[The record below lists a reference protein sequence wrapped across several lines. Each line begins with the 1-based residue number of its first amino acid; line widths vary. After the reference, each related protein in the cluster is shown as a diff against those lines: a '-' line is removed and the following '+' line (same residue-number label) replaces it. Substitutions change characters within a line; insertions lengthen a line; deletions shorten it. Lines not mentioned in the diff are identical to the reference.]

1 MCTAFFRFSLI
12 CLLFS
17 NYLKSSDYEITIL
30 ATNIANFGGVGEWSF
45 SALLESDKESV
56 LFDTGF
62 DENTVLHNAKLLKKD
77 ISKVEK
83 VILSHFHGDHTG
95 GLIKLRKTYMEEN
108 PDAFSKVFVAEGF
121 FDQRYDKDGN
131 LRGFIGGFD
140 DVDEF
145 IEEAEKIGITFT
157 VIGEPYEIADNLL
170 LSGPVERIFEDVV
183 VSPGFFIK
191 EKNGKLIDDQLKDD
205 QSLGI
210 KTSKGWYMMSGCGH
224 AGMMNTAHKFQTID
238 DNDVYG
244 AIGGFHLY
252 RSSDD
257 DISETAYSLK
267 EFGLK
272 QLIGGHCTGIHAA
285 RKIADIASIS
295 RDNLSHGAI
304 GTVITKDLRIL
315 RSSVE

>member
-1 MCTAFFRFSLI
+1 MIKTLKILFILIFFVG
-12 CLLFS
+12 
-17 NYLKSSDYEITIL
+17 NLKSTEYEITVL
-30 ATNIANFGGVGEWSF
+30 ATNIANFKGIGEWSF
-45 SALLESDKESV
+45 SALLESENESII
-56 LFDTGF
+56 FDTGF
-62 DENTVLHNAKLLKKD
+62 DENTVLHNADLLGKD
-77 ISKVEK
+77 LSRVEK

-95 GLIKLRKTYMEEN
+95 GLIKLRKTFMKEN
-108 PDAFSKVFVAEGF
+108 PDAFSEVYVAEGF
-121 FDQRYDKDGN
+121 FEQRYDENGN

-140 DVDEF
+140 DVKRF
-145 IEEAEKIGITFT
+145 IQETKKLGINFN
-157 VIGEPYEIADNLL
+157 VIDKPFEIANNLML
-170 LSGPVERIFEDVV
+170 TGPVERIFEKVV

-191 EKNGKLIDDQLKDD
+191 KNGQLIDDLLKDD

>member
-1 MCTAFFRFSLI
+1 MILRS
-12 CLLFS
+12 
-17 NYLKSSDYEITIL
+17 LKSFFFFLFLTTSLEATEYEITIL
-30 ATNIANFGGVGEWSF
+30 ATNTANFGGIGEWSF
-45 SALLESDKESV
+45 SALLESEKESII
-56 LFDTGF
+56 FDTGF
-62 DENTVLHNAKLLKKD
+62 DENTVLHNANLLGKD
-77 ISKVEK
+77 LSKVEK

-95 GLIKLRKTYMEEN
+95 GLIKLRKTFMEDN
-108 PDAFSKVFVAEGF
+108 PNAFSKVYVADGF
-121 FDQRYDKDGN
+121 FEQRYDKDGN

-140 DVDEF
+140 DVTEF
-145 IEEAEKIGITFT
+145 IQETKNIGISFI
-157 VIGEPYEIADNLL
+157 VIKESYEIAKNLM
-170 LSGPVERIFEDVV
+170 LSGPVERVFEKVV
-183 VSPGFFIK
+183 VSPGFYLK
-191 EKNGKLIDDQLKDD
+191 KNGELIDDLLKDD

-238 DNDVYG
+238 DDDVYG

-304 GTVITKDLRIL
+304 GTVVTKDLRIL

>member
-1 MCTAFFRFSLI
+1 MILRS
-12 CLLFS
+12 
-17 NYLKSSDYEITIL
+17 LKSFFFFLFLTTSLEATEYEITIL
-30 ATNIANFGGVGEWSF
+30 ATNTANFGGIGEWSF
-45 SALLESDKESV
+45 SALLESEKESII
-56 LFDTGF
+56 FDTGF
-62 DENTVLHNAKLLKKD
+62 DENTVLHNANLLGKD
-77 ISKVEK
+77 LSKVEK

-95 GLIKLRKTYMEEN
+95 GLIKLRKTFMEEN
-108 PDAFSKVFVAEGF
+108 PNAFSKVYVADGF
-121 FDQRYDKDGN
+121 FEQRYDKDGN

-140 DVDEF
+140 DVTEF
-145 IEEAEKIGITFT
+145 IQETKNIGISFI
-157 VIGEPYEIADNLL
+157 VIKESYEIAKNLM
-170 LSGPVERIFEDVV
+170 LSGPVERVFEKVV
-183 VSPGFFIK
+183 VSPGFYLK
-191 EKNGKLIDDQLKDD
+191 KNGELIDDLLKDD

>member
-1 MCTAFFRFSLI
+1 MIKTLKILFILVFFVGNI
-12 CLLFS
+12 
-17 NYLKSSDYEITIL
+17 KSTEYEITVL
-30 ATNIANFGGVGEWSF
+30 ATNIANFQGIGEWSF
-45 SALLESDKESV
+45 SALLESENESII
-56 LFDTGF
+56 FDTGF
-62 DENTVLHNAKLLKKD
+62 DENTVLHNADLLGKD
-77 ISKVEK
+77 LSKVEK

-95 GLIKLRKTYMEEN
+95 GLIKLRKTFMKEN
-108 PDAFSKVFVAEGF
+108 PDAFSEVYVAEGF
-121 FDQRYDKDGN
+121 FEQRYDENGN

-140 DVDEF
+140 DVKRF
-145 IEEAEKIGITFT
+145 IQETKKLGINFN
-157 VIGEPYEIADNLL
+157 VIDKPFEIANNLML
-170 LSGPVERIFEDVV
+170 TGPVERIFEKVV

-191 EKNGKLIDDQLKDD
+191 ENGQLIDDLLKDD

-285 RKIADIASIS
+285 RKIADITSIS

>member
-1 MCTAFFRFSLI
+1 MIKTLKILFILIFFVG
-12 CLLFS
+12 
-17 NYLKSSDYEITIL
+17 NLKSTEYEITVL
-30 ATNIANFGGVGEWSF
+30 ATNIANFKGIGEWSF
-45 SALLESDKESV
+45 SALLESENESII
-56 LFDTGF
+56 FDTGF
-62 DENTVLHNAKLLKKD
+62 DENTVLHNADLLGKD
-77 ISKVEK
+77 LSKVEK

-95 GLIKLRKTYMEEN
+95 GLIKLRKTFMKEN
-108 PDAFSKVFVAEGF
+108 PDAFSEVYVAEGF
-121 FDQRYDKDGN
+121 FEQRYDENGN

-140 DVDEF
+140 DVKRF
-145 IEEAEKIGITFT
+145 IQETKKLGINFN
-157 VIGEPYEIADNLL
+157 VIDKPYEIANNLML
-170 LSGPVERIFEDVV
+170 TGPVERIFEKVV

-191 EKNGKLIDDQLKDD
+191 KNGQLIDDLLKDD

-257 DISETAYSLK
+257 DISKTAYSLK

>member
-1 MCTAFFRFSLI
+1 MIKTLKILFILVFFVGNI
-12 CLLFS
+12 
-17 NYLKSSDYEITIL
+17 KSTEYEITVL
-30 ATNIANFGGVGEWSF
+30 ATNIANFKGIGEWSF
-45 SALLESDKESV
+45 SALLESENESII
-56 LFDTGF
+56 FDTGF
-62 DENTVLHNAKLLKKD
+62 DENTVLHNADLLGKD
-77 ISKVEK
+77 LSKVEK

-95 GLIKLRKTYMEEN
+95 GLIKLRKTFMKEN
-108 PDAFSKVFVAEGF
+108 PDAFSEVYVAEGF
-121 FDQRYDKDGN
+121 FEQRYDENGN

-140 DVDEF
+140 DVKRF
-145 IEEAEKIGITFT
+145 IQETKKLGINFN
-157 VIGEPYEIADNLL
+157 VIDKPYEIANNLML
-170 LSGPVERIFEDVV
+170 TGPVERIFEKVV

-191 EKNGKLIDDQLKDD
+191 ENGQLIDDLLKDD

-257 DISETAYSLK
+257 DISKTAQSLK

-272 QLIGGHCTGIHAA
+272 QLVGGHCTGIHAA